1 MNVTDSDIT
10 FPKNIMNETEMMEN
24 EAMDSPVLEYV
35 IISESEISVPL
46 GESILNEPRNAD
58 GYF

>member
-1 MNVTDSDIT
+1 
-10 FPKNIMNETEMMEN
+10 MNETEMMEN